1 MKKVYNKLVRDRIPE
16 IIEAAGKQ
24 CAVEALSEKKYQQ
37 ALRQKLI
44 EEAHEAAEADNQE
57 LTKELADLLEVIDAL
72 MEVHQINPA
81 TVRAEQEHRRA
92 ERGGFEQRIFL
103 LWSQTG

>member
-1 MKKVYNKLVRDRIPE
+1 VLEV
-16 IIEAAGKQ
+16 
-24 CAVEALSEKKYQQ
+24 LSEDEYQQ

-44 EEAHEAAEADNQE
+44 EEAHEVAEADNQE
-57 LTKELADLLEVIDAL
+57 LTQELADLLEVIDAL
-72 MEVHQINPA
+72 MTVHQINPA

-92 ERGGFEQRIFL
+92 ERGGFEQRLFL